1 MATSAK
7 KRKRKKSFGWKGQI
21 FMICAL
27 LVSVMFA
34 SVAVILV
41 VGMIPTIVAAIVD
54 RSEGRMRA
62 LTIGAMNF
70 AGCIP
75 FMLDIFK
82 KGNSIETS
90 IAYMLEPSTIVVIYF
105 AAAMGYLI
113 DWAMTGIVSSVL
125 VQKTRNRLRDIQKDQ
140 KDLTERWGMEVTGT
154 IPLDEFGFPKENMA
168 QKPEES

>member
-1 MATSAK
+1 
-7 KRKRKKSFGWKGQI
+7 
-21 FMICAL
+21 MICAL